1 MTIAMSMRAACLATA
16 LAAVTGCTPTGGPT
30 TVATAASP
38 SVSQSVSPAPSPTA
52 LTPDEQDLV
61 AAKAAYATYVKELD
75 RLSADPESRIN
86 DLGRVARDSALE
98 QGRKDLLT
106 MRVAGY
112 RLKGSTVIDGI
123 TAKLSKPNKWTLT
136 ACLDLSKSDLV
147 DAKGKSVTG
156 PPYRM
161 SHRATVIRDSRN
173 YFVTTDKVVATC

>member
-1 MTIAMSMRAACLATA
+1 MRITWRARAAGLATVLATA
-16 LAAVTGCTPTGGPT
+16 CGCSPTAGLTPST
-30 TVATAASP
+30 TASPP
-38 SVSQSVSPAPSPTA
+38 SVSQYASPTPTPTV

-61 AAKAAYATYVKELD
+61 TAKAAYATYVKELD
-75 RLSADPESRIN
+75 RLSADPESKIN

-112 RLKGSTVIDGI
+112 RLKGSTVIDGM

-147 DAKGKSVTG
+147 DAKGKTVMG

-173 YFVTTDKVVATC
+173 YFVTTDNVVATF

>member
-1 MTIAMSMRAACLATA
+1 MTIAMRMKAACLATA
-16 LAAVTGCTPTGGPT
+16 LAAVTGCAPTGVPT
-30 TVATAASP
+30 IVVTPAST
-38 SVSQSVSPAPSPTA
+38 SVSQSASPTA
-52 LTPDEQDLV
+52 SPTVLTPDEQDLV
-61 AAKAAYATYVKELD
+61 TAKAAYATYVKELD

-86 DLGRVARDSALE
+86 DLARVARDSALE
-98 QGRKDLLT
+98 QARKDLLT

-123 TAKLSKPNKWTLT
+123 TAKLSKSNKWTLT

-161 SHRATVIRDSRN
+161 SHRATVIRDSRS

>member
-1 MTIAMSMRAACLATA
+1 MT
-16 LAAVTGCTPTGGPT
+16 
-30 TVATAASP
+30 
-38 SVSQSVSPAPSPTA
+38 
-52 LTPDEQDLV
+52 
-61 AAKAAYATYVKELD
+61 AKSAYATYVKELD

>member
-1 MTIAMSMRAACLATA
+1 
-16 LAAVTGCTPTGGPT
+16 
-30 TVATAASP
+30 
-38 SVSQSVSPAPSPTA
+38 
-52 LTPDEQDLV
+52 
-61 AAKAAYATYVKELD
+61 
-75 RLSADPESRIN
+75 
-86 DLGRVARDSALE
+86 
-98 QGRKDLLT
+98 

-123 TAKLSKPNKWTLT
+123 TAKLSKPNRWTLT

-161 SHRATVIRDSRN
+161 SHRATVIRDARN

>member
-1 MTIAMSMRAACLATA
+1 MTIAMSMKAACLATA
-16 LAAVTGCTPTGGPT
+16 LAAVTGCTPAGAPSTA
-30 TVATAASP
+30 VTAASP
-38 SVSQSVSPAPSPTA
+38 SVSQSASPSPTV

-61 AAKAAYATYVKELD
+61 TAKAAYATYVKELD

-147 DAKGKSVTG
+147 DAKGKSVMG